1 MKGIPMKHIFTAAAF
16 ALISAT
22 SNASAASSVDLF
34 EIQGYAPNADLS
46 ELSDHQ
52 VVLLLQI
59 IHGTGGEGKKHQQ
72 VRGFL
77 LQVNGESFLNRLF
90 K

>member
-1 MKGIPMKHIFTAAAF
+1 MKRILITASI
-16 ALISAT
+16 ALITATIPAQAT
-22 SNASAASSVDLF
+22 SSVELF

-46 ELSDHQ
+46 ELSDLQ
-52 VVLLLQI
+52 VDLLLQI
-59 IHGTGGEGKKHQQ
+59 IHGPGGEGRKRAF

-77 LQVNGESFLNRLF
+77 LQANGDSILNRLF

>member
-1 MKGIPMKHIFTAAAF
+1 MKRIFTAAAF
-16 ALISAT
+16 ALIST
-22 SNASAASSVDLF
+22 TASTFAASSVDLF

-52 VVLLLQI
+52 IIMLLQI
-59 IHGTGGEGKKHQQ
+59 IHGVGGEGKKHQQ
-72 VRGFL
+72 VRGYL

>member
-1 MKGIPMKHIFTAAAF
+1 MKRIFTAAAI
-16 ALISAT
+16 ALISSTAT
-22 SNASAASSVDLF
+22 APAASPIDLF

-46 ELSDHQ
+46 GLSDHQ
-52 VVLLLQI
+52 VILLLQI
-59 IHGTGGEGKKHQQ
+59 IHGPGGEGKKRGF

-77 LQVNGESFLNRLF
+77 LQANGESILNKLF